1 MLTRARV
8 HVRGVVQGVGF
19 RPFVYRLA
27 QDMGLKGY
35 IRNTV
40 TGVTIE
46 VEGQEDSVKQF
57 PVRLRNEK
65 PPLAAVEEIQLEMMK
80 PSGYRSFEIFA
91 SKEERGPV
99 SLVPPD
105 VATCDQCLAETL
117 DSMDRRYRY
126 PFTNCTNCG
135 PRFTIIEGMPYDRP
149 KTSMKSFE
157 MCDDCRR
164 EYTDVGDR
172 RYHAQPVACPRC
184 GPQVFLEC
192 NGTRV
197 SGDEAVKLA
206 AKMIEEGKTVAVKG
220 LGGFHLACNAQA
232 FDAVERLR
240 RRKSRE
246 EKPLAIMSLSL
257 DEVLAYCDVS
267 PKEEMVLLSRERP
280 IVLLRKKSPCSI
292 ADNVAPSNRYLG
304 VMLPY
309 TPLHRLLLGEVKD
322 ILAIV
327 LTSGNISD
335 EPLAAENDEG
345 RKRLSDI
352 ADAFLMHDRGI
363 VNRCD
368 DSVVR
373 LLEGEMSFV
382 RRARGFA
389 PLPVTV
395 PLGAEAPIM
404 ACGPELKNTM
414 AFLVG
419 RNAFIS
425 QHIGD
430 MKNAETMDHFE
441 ITANRLK
448 DLLRVDAEVYAHDLH
463 PLYLSTEFALSQEGR
478 KIGVQHHHAHIASV
492 MAEHQI
498 NAPVL
503 GLSCD
508 GMGFGTDGQAW
519 GCEILRCTY
528 EDFERIGKLQYV
540 PMPGGDLA
548 SLEPR
553 RMALSY
559 LVKTLG
565 PDHEET
571 VRFMDTHFPGIGS
584 IVLTQIERGINSPM
598 TSSLGRLFDAVSS
611 LSGFVHENRYEGQA
625 AMRLENEAA
634 EGVAD
639 TYPYEIRDEDI
650 LTMCPDAMIEGV
662 VGDLGRE
669 LAPQVI
675 ASKFHN
681 TVAVMLAEACEAAA
695 RKVHLEAVA
704 LSGGVFQNALLTSK
718 LLHLLRSRH
727 MKTLVNR
734 KVPANDG
741 GISLGQAAV
750 AAARLR

>member
-1 MLTRARV
+1 VLTRARV
-8 HVRGVVQGVGF
+8 QVKGVVQGVGF

-27 QDMGLKGY
+27 HDMGLRGY

-46 VEGQEDSVKQF
+46 VEGPEDSVKQF
-57 PVRLRNEK
+57 PVRLRNEQ
-65 PPLAAVEEIQLEMMK
+65 PPLAAVEEIQMKMMK
-80 PSGYRSFEIFA
+80 PAGYRSFDIFV
-91 SKEERGPV
+91 SKEEAGPV

-117 DSMDRRYRY
+117 DPRDRRYRY

-135 PRFTIIEGMPYDRP
+135 PRFTIIEGMPYDRSR
-149 KTSMKSFE
+149 TSMKSFR
-157 MCDDCRR
+157 MCEACGS

-184 GPQVFLEC
+184 GPHVSLEH
-192 NGTRV
+192 NGTIV
-197 SGDEAVKLA
+197 PGDDAIRLA
-206 AKMIEEGKTVAVKG
+206 ARMIEEGKTVAVKG
-220 LGGFHLACNAQA
+220 LGGFHLACNAED
-232 FDAVERLR
+232 FNAVQRLR
-240 RRKSRE
+240 RLKARE

-257 DEVLAYCDVS
+257 DQVLAYCHVS
-267 PKEEMVLLSRERP
+267 PKEETVLLSRERP
-280 IVLLRKKSPCSI
+280 IVLLRKKSPCVI
-292 ADNVAPSNRYLG
+292 AENVAPNNRYLG

-309 TPLHRLLLGEVKD
+309 TPLHNLLLRELKYTH
-322 ILAIV
+322 AIV

-335 EPLAAENDEG
+335 EPLAADNREA
-345 RKRLSDI
+345 KTRLSGI
-352 ADAFLMHDRGI
+352 ADAFLIHNRGI

-373 LLEGEMSFV
+373 LLEGEMSV
-382 RRARGFA
+382 IRRSRGLA
-389 PLPVTV
+389 PLPITV
-395 PLGAEAPIM
+395 PLEVQTPIM

-441 ITANRLK
+441 ATANSLK
-448 DLLRVDAEVYAHDLH
+448 DLLRLDPEVYAHDLH
-463 PLYLSTEFALSQEGR
+463 PLYLSTEFALAQKGR
-478 KIGVQHHHAHIASV
+478 KIGVQHHHAHIASA

-498 NAPVL
+498 TDPVL

-508 GMGFGTDGQAW
+508 GVGFGADGQAW
-519 GCEILRCTY
+519 GCELLRCSY
-528 EDFERIGKLQYV
+528 EDFERIGQLQYV

-565 PDHEET
+565 SDHEET
-571 VRFMDTHFPGIGS
+571 VRFMENHFPGIGS
-584 IVLTQIERGINSPM
+584 TVLAQIERRLNSPM

-611 LSGFVHENRYEGQA
+611 LLGFVQVNRYEGEA

-634 EGVAD
+634 DGVAD
-639 TYPYEIRDEDI
+639 TYPYEIREEET
-650 LTMCPDAMIEGV
+650 LTMSPDAVVEGV
-662 VGDLGRE
+662 IEDMAKA

-675 ASKFHN
+675 AAKFHN
-681 TVAVMLAEACEAAA
+681 TLAVMLTEACQAAA
-695 RKVHLEAVA
+695 RQLGLETVA
-704 LSGGVFQNALLTSK
+704 LSGGVFQNALLTTR
-718 LLHLLRSRH
+718 LLHLLKSKH
-727 MKTLVNR
+727 LKPLINR
-734 KVPANDG
+734 KAPTNDG
-741 GISLGQAAV
+741 GISLGQAVV